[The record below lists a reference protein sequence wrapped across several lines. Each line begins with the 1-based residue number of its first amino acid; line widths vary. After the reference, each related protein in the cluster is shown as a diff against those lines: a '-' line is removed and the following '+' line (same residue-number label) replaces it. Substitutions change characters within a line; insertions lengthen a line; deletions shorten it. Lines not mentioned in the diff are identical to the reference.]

1 MMSED
6 YRIGS
11 GYDVHAYAEN
21 RAMVL
26 CNIAIPSSIG
36 LQGHSDADAPLHAL
50 CDALLGA
57 AGLGDIGLHF
67 PDNDMT
73 YKNIDSSILLL
84 RVMDLIQQNGFVIQ
98 NVDLTIM
105 AQIPKIAPYREM
117 MRCRLAE
124 LLSIN
129 PEKVNIKATTTEGLG
144 FIGRKEGLAAHAVAL
159 LKKESII

>member
-1 MMSED
+1 MFED

-11 GYDVHAYAEN
+11 GFDVHAYAEN

-26 CNIAIPSSIG
+26 CNMTIPSSIG

-57 AGLGDIGLHF
+57 TGLGDIGMHF

-73 YKNIDSSILLL
+73 YKNIDSAVLLS
-84 RVMDLIQQNGFVIQ
+84 RVMDLIQQGGFVIQ

-105 AQIPKIAPYREM
+105 AQIPKIAPYRES
-117 MRCRLAE
+117 MRCRLAG
-124 LLSIN
+124 LLSIDLDR
-129 PEKVNIKATTTEGLG
+129 VNIKATTTEGLG
-144 FIGRKEGLAAHAVAL
+144 FIGRKEGLAAHAVVL
-159 LKKESII
+159 LKKESTI